1 MARQWQVVSPEK
13 ARDHHL
19 YGVKNWLAVFA
30 LGVLLGVLREVGT
43 LAGEA
48 HKAHLTV
55 SQFFAIDHPAVT
67 FTKLALSLE
76 VGLVAIIYW
85 LLITKHQ
92 NFRQVTT
99 ALLLCSWP
107 AAALL
112 GLANSFPGLG
122 ESLAM
127 SFFSW
132 ALSCAIWVTYLQRSK
147 RVRITFEH
155 CVLPTEA
162 SSAKP
167 ATQER
172 FFPTPSVT
180 IIQSTTLKPQPAQS
194 PHRTDVSQSIAP
206 TPPRESSGASKPT
219 MPSEEFWSMAIAE
232 FDSAARRAGLW
243 AMKFSEAEGNELVA
257 KAGYLRHRA
266 AELHRDHTARIEEEA
281 MRSEAQA
288 RDAALAALSSQ
299 QREYAKLP
307 KGLCPNCGDIV
318 PLNSHTCR
326 ECKAMF
332 GPLSTWNVVPFNEVE
347 QVEARRV
354 AFLAGKK
361 PTPNQVIFLAA
372 ASNQDRS
379 LTALTDKSVR
389 GDTLLHW
396 CAQFGLANEA
406 TTLIANGANASATNA
421 GGKKPF
427 EVCID
432 MRLRDLL
439 RAASCTGET

>member
-1 MARQWQVVSPEK
+1 MARKWQVVSPSQAK
-13 ARDHHL
+13 DHPL

-30 LGVLLGVLREVGT
+30 FGVLFGVLRELGA

-48 HKAHLTV
+48 HKADLTV
-55 SQFFAIDHPAVT
+55 GQFFAIDHPAVI
-67 FTKLALSLE
+67 FTKIALSLQ
-76 VGLVAIIYW
+76 VGVVSVIYW
-85 LLITKHQ
+85 LLLTKHQ

-107 AAALL
+107 AAALI

-122 ESLAM
+122 EALAM

-132 ALSCAIWVTYLQRSK
+132 AVSCAIWVTYLQRSK

-155 CVLPTEA
+155 CALSTETP
-162 SSAKP
+162 SPKP
-167 ATQER
+167 ANQEPS
-172 FFPTPSVT
+172 FTTPSAT
-180 IIQSTTLKPQPAQS
+180 ISQSTTPKPQRTPS
-194 PHRTDVSQSIAP
+194 LHRTAVAQIVAS
-206 TPPRESSGASKPT
+206 TPPKKMADAPMPT
-219 MPSEEFWSMAIAE
+219 IPSEECWSIAMAE
-232 FDSAARRAGLW
+232 FDSPARRAGLW
-243 AMKFSEAEGNELVA
+243 AMMFSQAEGNEPIA

-266 AELHRDHTARIEEEA
+266 AELHRDHVARVEEEA
-281 MRSEAQA
+281 RRSDEQA
-288 RDAALAALSSQ
+288 RDATLAALFSQ

-318 PLNSHTCR
+318 PFSSHTCP
-326 ECKAMF
+326 ECTAMF
-332 GPLSTWNVVPFNEVE
+332 GPLSTWNVAPFNEAE
-347 QVEARRV
+347 QVEALRLT
-354 AFLAGKK
+354 FLAGKK

-372 ASNQDRS
+372 ASTQDHS
-379 LTALTDKSVR
+379 LTTLTDKTVR

-421 GGKKPF
+421 GGRKPF

-432 MRLRDLL
+432 MHLRGLL
-439 RAASCTGET
+439 RSAAYTDEI